1 MKIVTA
7 WTNRLGNRNNNQDR
21 CLVLQRHGQV
31 LLVVADGMG
40 GHARGDLAAQTAV
53 DSLSRSFI
61 SCGDRV
67 ADPHS
72 FLEQALNHAHLTV
85 VDTGRAQQPPIVPRT
100 TCIVCLVQG
109 NQAWWAHLGDSRLY
123 LIREGAVLTRTR
135 DHTPVED
142 LLQSGQI
149 DEDALR
155 THPLRNGVSRCLGG
169 TPALPKVTCGQAEL
183 QPGDTLLLC
192 SDGLWSA
199 LPEDRLCD
207 LPEDSSELEQRVNQL
222 TDEADVATY
231 PHSDNISLVGLRWLS
246 ADDHT
251 ALPDVA
257 TTPDDNT
264 ETPPD
269 APPDPVQD
277 AIDEIHRAMLEYADE
292 LKK

>member
-1 MKIVTA
+1 MEVVTA
-7 WTNRLGNRNNNQDR
+7 WTNRLGNRSSNQDR
-21 CLVLQRHGQV
+21 CLVLKPPGQV

-40 GHARGDLAAQTAV
+40 GHARGDLAAQTAT
-53 DSLSRSFI
+53 DSLTRSFI
-61 SCGDRV
+61 SCGSYI
-67 ADPHS
+67 ADPRN

-85 VDTGRAQQPPIVPRT
+85 VDTGRAQQPPIAPRT
-100 TCIVCLVQG
+100 TCVACLVQG

-123 LIREGAVLTRTR
+123 LIRDGTVLTRTR
-135 DHTPVED
+135 DHTPVEE
-142 LLQSGQI
+142 LLQNGQI

-155 THPLRNGVSRCLGG
+155 THPMRNGVSRCLGG
-169 TPALPKVTCGQAEL
+169 TPALPKISFGQAEL

-199 LPEDRLCD
+199 LSEDRLCD
-207 LPEDSSELEQRVNQL
+207 LPEDSNELEQRINQM

-246 ADDHT
+246 AEKHT
-251 ALPDVA
+251 ASPDVSPA
-257 TTPDDNT
+257 PDNNT

-269 APPDPVQD
+269 TPPDPVQE